1 MLDNT
6 AVTSGRWAE
15 FVNQHAAA
23 SVSSGYR
30 LLANGAD
37 ALEARQV
44 STRCAHS
51 RVCIQTYIWEDDDSG
66 RLLMAELLTAAKR
79 GVQVYLLLDDMDVR
93 GNDYALALL
102 DQHPNIHI
110 RLFNPFRFR
119 FSPVHALVEVILRG
133 SELNHRMHN
142 KAWLV
147 DGLFAV
153 IGGRNIG
160 DAYFDRSQET
170 NFIDLDMAVVGGE
183 AAAAET
189 SFWSYWQ
196 HPLAIPVHR
205 LKRLRK
211 AARAWEKHPLW
222 LKLKHLPEMADA
234 ITQKP
239 PKLNDD
245 SRWLSPNYYQWHA
258 NAQFIADN
266 ANKVQRTNQQSAGV
280 LQAILFRFARAKQ
293 QVHIISPYFTP
304 GEAGVAMLASMV
316 AKGVE
321 VKVLTNSLA
330 SNDVLF
336 AHSGYAKRRRSLL
349 AAGVKLFEMKAEQKS
364 RLRLSTAKAS
374 LHSKALV
381 IDQQEV
387 FVGSFNLGARSAM
400 INTEL
405 GIFIDDN
412 DMANRLINIFTE
424 STRSEICYRLRYIN
438 QRVVWQDTQNC
449 YLREPDS
456 RWWRRLLAWL
466 AQQLPLESQ
475 L

>member
-1 MLDNT
+1 MLDT
-6 AVTSGRWAE
+6 AAVTSGPWVD

-23 SVSSGYR
+23 SVSNGYR
-30 LLANGAD
+30 LLAHGAE
-37 ALEARQV
+37 ALAARQLT
-44 STRCAHS
+44 TRYAHN
-51 RVCIQTYIWEDDDSG
+51 RVCVQTYIWEDDDSG

-79 GVQVYLLLDDMDVR
+79 GVNIYLLLDDMDVR
-93 GNDYALALL
+93 GNDHALALL

-153 IGGRNIG
+153 VGGRNIG
-160 DAYFDRSQET
+160 DAYFDRSHET
-170 NFIDLDMAVVGGE
+170 NFIDLDMAVVGDQ
-183 AAAAET
+183 AIAAET
-189 SFWSYWQ
+189 SFWEYWD
-196 HPLAIPVHR
+196 HPLAIPIQR

-222 LKLKHLPEMADA
+222 LRLKQLPEMADA
-234 ITQKP
+234 ITQTLP
-239 PKLNDD
+239 QVGDD
-245 SRWLSPNYYQWHA
+245 NRWLSPSHYQWHT
-258 NAQFIADN
+258 NGQFVADS
-266 ANKVQRTNQQSAGV
+266 ASKIQRANQQSAGV
-280 LQAILFRFARAKQ
+280 LQAILFRFARAKH
-293 QVHIISPYFTP
+293 QVQIISPYFTP

-316 AKGVE
+316 ANGVE

-336 AHSGYAKRRRSLL
+336 AHSGYAKRRQSLL
-349 AAGVKLFEMKAEQKS
+349 AAGVKLFEIKAEQKS
-364 RLRLSTAKAS
+364 RLRFSTTKAS

-381 IDQQEV
+381 IDQQEI

-405 GIFIDDN
+405 GVFLDSTA
-412 DMANRLINIFTE
+412 MASCLGDIFTA
-424 STRSEICYRLRYIN
+424 STQSENCYRLRYIN
-438 QRVVWQDTQNC
+438 QRVVWQDTHKC
-449 YLREPDS
+449 YFREPDS

>member
-1 MLDNT
+1 MLANP
-6 AVTSGRWAE
+6 VINKGRWTE

-30 LLANGAD
+30 LLSNGAD
-37 ALEARQV
+37 ALAARQV
-44 STRCAHS
+44 SSRYAHS
-51 RVCIQTYIWEDDDSG
+51 RICVQTYIWEDDDTG

-79 GVQVYLLLDDMDVR
+79 GLQIYLLLDDMDVR

-119 FSPVHALVEVILRG
+119 FSPVHALVELIFRG

-160 DAYFDRSQET
+160 DAYFDRSQDT
-170 NFIDLDMAVVGGE
+170 NFIDLDMAVVGSE
-183 AAAAET
+183 AAAAEA
-189 SFWSYWQ
+189 SFWNYWE
-196 HPLAIPVHR
+196 HPLAIPIYR

-211 AARAWEKHPLW
+211 AARIWEKHPLW
-222 LKLKHLPEMADA
+222 LKLKQLPEMANA
-234 ITQKP
+234 ITKTP
-239 PKLNDD
+239 PQLSDH
-245 SRWLSPNYYQWHA
+245 SPWLSPNHYQWHA

-266 ANKVQRTNQQSAGV
+266 ANKVQRTSQQSAGV
-280 LQAILFRFARAKQ
+280 LQAILFRLARAKQ
-293 QVHIISPYFTP
+293 QICIISPYFTP
-304 GEAGVAMLASMV
+304 GEAGVAMLASLV

-374 LHSKALV
+374 LHSKALL

-387 FVGSFNLGARSAM
+387 FVGSFNLGARSAL

-405 GIFIDDN
+405 GIFIDN
-412 DMANRLINIFTE
+412 KDMASRISKIFTE

-438 QRVVWQDTQNC
+438 QRIVWQDTHRC
-449 YLREPDS
+449 YMREPDS